1 MPMILNE
8 EQNQLKDMAKSF
20 CTDKAPID
28 QLRRLRDEDN
38 ADGFDRETWT
48 AMAELGFAGAPFPEE
63 HGGIG
68 FGYKGLGVITEE
80 TGRTLSASPL
90 FSSVWSTRADFNF
103 SKTSTNWSFFSN
115 TYSVF
120 IPLCILSFY

>member
-38 ADGFDRETWT
+38 ADGFDRETWS
-48 AMAELGFAGAPFPEE
+48 AMTELGFAGAPFPEE

-90 FSSVWSTRADFNF
+90 FASVWLGGTAVNIGGSIDQ
-103 SKTSTNWSFFSN
+103 KTE
-115 TYSVF
+115 
-120 IPLCILSFY
+120 ILPKVVAG

>member
-38 ADGFDRETWT
+38 ADGFDRETWS
-48 AMAELGFAGAPFPEE
+48 AMTELSLVCS
-63 HGGIG
+63 GGSPG
-68 FGYKGLGVITEE
+68 PARPQS
-80 TGRTLSASPL
+80 GRR
-90 FSSVWSTRADFNF
+90 W
-103 SKTSTNWSFFSN
+103 KTIS
-115 TYSVF
+115 
-120 IPLCILSFY
+120 